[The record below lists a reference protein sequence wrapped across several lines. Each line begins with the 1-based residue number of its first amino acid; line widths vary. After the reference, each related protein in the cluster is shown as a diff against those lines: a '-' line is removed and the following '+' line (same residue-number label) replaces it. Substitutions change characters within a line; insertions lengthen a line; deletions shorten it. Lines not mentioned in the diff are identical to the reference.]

1 MRKGGIGDAHM
12 PDHLQTLATLMQL
25 QGTDKICLEAIHFF
39 LPNGGPEFCRAS
51 ETSDLDRNARFLEIT
66 GCLRDVER

>member
-1 MRKGGIGDAHM
+1 M

-25 QGTDKICLEAIHFF
+25 QGADEIRLESIHFF
-39 LPNGGPEFCRAS
+39 LPYGGPEFCRAPK
-51 ETSDLDRNARFLEIT
+51 TADLDRNARFLEIT